1 MSRSKILIGSVP
13 NESRSADCYTLPAK
27 KKSRRFAPGLFF
39 LLHFE
44 FQKPAGMAMFMLY
57 EPARRALV

>member
-1 MSRSKILIGSVP
+1 MPRSKILIGSVP
-13 NESRSADCYTLPAK
+13 NESRSADCFTPCQKEVPALC
-27 KKSRRFAPGLFF
+27 AGALF

-44 FQKPAGMAMFMLY
+44 LQKPAGMAMLMLY